1 MSKDPAFLFYYQ
13 DFLVGTDD
21 LTNEEVG
28 AYIRCLCHQAAKGSV
43 TEKHM
48 KKICITPD
56 VHDAIHIKFA
66 RTENGDF
73 INPRLSEEMA
83 KRAAYAESRRQNRQ
97 KKDMIKISKTYVR
110 HMENENEN
118 ENVIVNKDVLN
129 VSFEDFY
136 NVYGKKVYRVMAERR
151 WIKLK
156 PQERLDVMK
165 HLPLYVQSTPEVEF
179 RKAPSAYL
187 NQRHWENEVILPAQP
202 KYIFE

>member
-48 KKICITPD
+48 KKICVTPD
-56 VHDAIHIKFA
+56 VYDAIHIKFT
-66 RTENGDF
+66 RNENYDF

-97 KKDMIKISKTYVR
+97 KKDMKKISKTYDS

-118 ENVIVNKDVLN
+118 ENENKDVVNLN
-129 VSFEDFY
+129 VSFDDFY
-136 NVYGKKVYRVMAERR
+136 NAYGKKVDRVKAERR
-151 WIKLK
+151 WTNLTNK
-156 PQERLDVMK
+156 ERLAVMR
-165 HLPLYVQSTPEVEF
+165 HLPLYIQSTPEIEF

-187 NQRHWENEVILPAQP
+187 NQRHWENEVILPRQP
-202 KYIFE
+202 KYVFE